1 MRGRLLWTIPLLL
14 GPLLCGAVLTA
25 LWWLLDP
32 ERSLVIVLPLHR
44 LPLVLGAGIAAIA
57 LVVWATT
64 ALAERRSRA
73 ERERLRRD
81 LTASR
86 HRLVSRLDHE
96 IKNPLQGIRVA
107 LADAPS
113 DRQRASIDAQSRRL
127 EVLLRDLRKVG
138 EVEHMP
144 LELSEVD
151 LTDLSREAVAAAK
164 DLPGAAERRWN
175 VAFPTAP
182 RPLPTVSGDEDLLF
196 LALMNVL
203 TNAVKYSGPDDAI
216 EVRGRVEDLQVVL
229 EVADTGRG
237 ITADEQEL
245 VWEELGRSQEAR
257 DVDGSGLGLPMVR
270 AVLQRHGGRAELE
283 SWRGEGSTFSL
294 RLPVPGR
301 TGQR

>member
-14 GPLLCGAVLTA
+14 GPLLCGTVLTV

-32 ERSLVIVLPLHR
+32 ERSLVIVLLLHR
-44 LPLVLGAGIAAIA
+44 LPLVLGVGVAAIA

-151 LTDLSREAVAAAK
+151 LVDLSREAVAAAK

-203 TNAVKYSGPDDAI
+203 TNAVKYSGPNDAI

-270 AVLQRHGGRAELE
+270 AVLQRHGGCAELE

-294 RLPVPGR
+294 RLPLPGR